1 MRSARETWLLGFNLK
16 TRKCHA
22 HLMTANRKFLP
33 VTVLD
38 CNITLHN
45 CIDMKRYVVDGQV
58 THAVVGV
65 RLEMLQDLREPDD
78 ERRLV
83 EPAFNWLKVGRDD
96 FTLFFIYLLTGSVLD
111 I

>member
-1 MRSARETWLLGFNLK
+1 
-16 TRKCHA
+16 
-22 HLMTANRKFLP
+22 MTANSDFLP
-33 VTVLD
+33 VCVLD
-38 CNITLHN
+38 SNITLHN
-45 CIDMKRYVVDGQV
+45 CIGMERDVVHRQV